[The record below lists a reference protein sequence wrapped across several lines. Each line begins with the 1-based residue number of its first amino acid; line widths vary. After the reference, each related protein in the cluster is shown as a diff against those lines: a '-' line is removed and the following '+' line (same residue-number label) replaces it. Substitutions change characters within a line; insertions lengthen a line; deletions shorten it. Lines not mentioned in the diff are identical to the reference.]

1 MELVNAPLGTIP
13 VGNPAGCPRPMA
25 ANAVLRRR
33 RPGGEAV
40 DDEAGNGGEAQ
51 KPRKMMSC
59 VPFCEKPQARVETPC
74 RKQPIRYMMR
84 LPTMVNK
91 VVEEDDIMY
100 VIMRSLNISVAD
112 YQGLTE

>member
-1 MELVNAPLGTIP
+1 MELLNAPLSYHLGAKP
-13 VGNPAGCPRPMA
+13 CRLP
-25 ANAVLRRR
+25 ANAMLRL
-33 RPGGEAV
+33 RPGGGEAV

-91 VVEEDDIMY
+91 VVEEDDITY
-100 VIMRSLNISVAD
+100 VIMTSLLKAVYYRLPRSC
-112 YQGLTE
+112 